1 MLRLSKLTDYATVVL
16 AHMAA
21 APAALHSAA
30 EVAAGT
36 HLAPT
41 TVSKLLKAL
50 TRAGLVNSFRG
61 VQGGYVLARP
71 PERISAADIISALEG
86 PVAITE
92 CSSNHSLC
100 GYEDICRTGHAWQR
114 INRAIHRALGE
125 ISLADLSR
133 PAGFRPPAMNLSAAV
148 APRRG
153 EAGDT
158 LK

>member
-16 AHMAA
+16 AHMAR
-21 APAALHSAA
+21 APSALHTAA

-36 HLAPT
+36 HLSAT
-41 TVSKLLKAL
+41 TVSKLLKAM
-50 TRAGLVNSFRG
+50 TRAGLVKSFRG

-71 PERISAADIISALEG
+71 PERISAADIIAALDG

-92 CSSNHSLC
+92 CSSGHSLC
-100 GYEDICRTGHAWQR
+100 EFEGVCRTGHAWQR
-114 INRAIHRALGE
+114 INRAINRALGE

-133 PAGFRPPAMNLSAAV
+133 PAGFRAPAMNLAASLGRDD
-148 APRRG
+148 A
-153 EAGDT
+153 ADT